1 MLFGKKRNKGLFS
14 EVDDSRQMVYDF
26 RRRTQ
31 LLFEN
36 YRSVSYKKETSYD
49 LERLKD
55 EDTETLEKLIVA
67 HAADAGNDDC
77 LIERILGPVRAG
89 ICNLDDQSLEHMD
102 FYTRQGERTIVDS
115 ADIGRL
121 IEFWRAK
128 EAVMIKEHEQTQLL
142 WYKYCDYTEKEEG

>member
-1 MLFGKKRNKGLFS
+1 MFGKKQNSGLFS
-14 EVDDSRQMVYDF
+14 EVDDSRQIVYDF
-26 RRRTQ
+26 RCRTQ

-36 YRSVSYKKETSYD
+36 YRSVSYKKEPTYD
-49 LERLKD
+49 FERLKD
-55 EDTETLEKLIVA
+55 EDTEVLEKLIVA

-77 LIERILGPVRAG
+77 LIEKILGPVRAG

-121 IEFWRAK
+121 LELWRGK
-128 EAVMIKEHEQTQLL
+128 EATMTKEHEHTQVL
-142 WYKYCDYTEKEEG
+142 WNKYCGYNKEV